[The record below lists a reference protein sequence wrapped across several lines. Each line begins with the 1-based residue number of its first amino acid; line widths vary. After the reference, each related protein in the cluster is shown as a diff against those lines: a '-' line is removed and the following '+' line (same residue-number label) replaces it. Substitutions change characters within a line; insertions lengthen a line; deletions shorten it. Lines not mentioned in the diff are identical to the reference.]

1 MKNPHGAASPV
12 GFAAKPCHSGRNDP
26 RRPFVPQRVLS
37 SGHPSANIARVV
49 GLVAG
54 LAASLTLPLAARA
67 ETVIE
72 QAARTGEITMA
83 GPVDV
88 VPLAFV
94 DDSKQLVGYSLDVA
108 RRIEAEVAGYLG
120 RPVKVVYTVQ
130 EDPAALFRDVHTGDV
145 DLACGVQFTWE
156 REMHVDFSVPFGL
169 SGIRLLTRQGGLDGD
184 PAALA
189 GQRIGVVKD
198 SLGSATLTTLQP
210 KAVAVPFD
218 GIEPAV
224 RALMAGKVTAV
235 AGDSMLLAG
244 AVEGLGGKGYGLVP
258 AQAFSRYAVGC
269 ILPENQ
275 STFRNLVNLAIAKLL
290 QGYLNGNPADVAMVE
305 RWLGPQG
312 ILELPSEVIRAYFQ
326 QVLLGY
332 ESISVPAA
340 SPSSTAPS
348 STAAPR

>member
-1 MKNPHGAASPV
+1 M
-12 GFAAKPCHSGRNDP
+12 
-26 RRPFVPQRVLS
+26 PQRVLP
-37 SGHPSANIARVV
+37 SGPLHNRLGLLTASVV
-49 GLVAG
+49 GLVAA
-54 LAASLTLPLAARA
+54 LAAPPAALA

-94 DDSKQLVGYSLDVA
+94 DDRKQLVGYTLEVA
-108 RRIEAEVAGYLG
+108 RRIEAEVSAYLG

-156 REMHVDFSVPFGL
+156 REMHVDFSMPFAL
-169 SGIRLLTRQGGLDGD
+169 SGIRLLTRQGGLDGS

-198 SLGSATLTTLQP
+198 SLGKATLMALQP
-210 KAVAVPFD
+210 KAVPVDFA

-224 RALMAGKVTAV
+224 QALMAGKVKGV
-235 AGDSMLLAG
+235 AGDSLLLIG
-244 AVEGLGGKGYGLVP
+244 AAEGLGAKEYGLVP
-258 AQAFSRYAVGC
+258 VDAWSRYAVGC

-290 QGYLNGNPADVAMVE
+290 QGYLNGNKADVATVE
-305 RWLGPQG
+305 RWLGPKG

-326 QVLLGY
+326 TVLLGY
-332 ESISVPAA
+332 ESIKVPAA
-340 SPSSTAPS
+340 SPT
-348 STAAPR
+348 PR

>member
-1 MKNPHGAASPV
+1 M
-12 GFAAKPCHSGRNDP
+12 
-26 RRPFVPQRVLS
+26 PQRVLP
-37 SGHPSANIARVV
+37 SGPLHNRLGLLTASVV
-49 GLVAG
+49 GLVAT
-54 LAASLTLPLAARA
+54 LAAPPAGLA

-94 DDSKQLVGYSLDVA
+94 DDRKQLVGYTLEVA
-108 RRIEAEVAGYLG
+108 RRIEAEVSAYLG

-156 REMHVDFSVPFGL
+156 REMHVDFSMPFAL
-169 SGIRLLTRQGGLDGD
+169 SGIRLLTRQGGLDGA
-184 PAALA
+184 PAPLA

-198 SLGSATLTTLQP
+198 SLGKATLMALQP
-210 KAVAVPFD
+210 KAVPVDFA

-224 RALMAGKVTAV
+224 QALMAGQVKGV
-235 AGDSMLLAG
+235 AGDSLLLIG
-244 AVEGLGGKGYGLVP
+244 AAEGLGAREYGLVP
-258 AQAFSRYAVGC
+258 VDAWSRYAVGC

-290 QGYLNGNPADVAMVE
+290 QGYLNGNKADVATVE
-305 RWLGPQG
+305 RWLGPKG

-326 QVLLGY
+326 TVLLGY
-332 ESISVPAA
+332 ESIKVPAA
-340 SPSSTAPS
+340 SP
-348 STAAPR
+348 APR